1 MNATSSSETKK
12 NGLTRRSFIQRGG
25 MAGIL
30 AASVGPFLRLGPEA
44 RAGNLA
50 TTPFPYTPFT
60 RALPIP
66 GRMAPV
72 DFGAMAPGSAN
83 CCVGSPNVW
92 HGIAAEYDPSHPFNK
107 ASWANEITDPATGK
121 AFKEKHHFLD
131 IVPTTHEYIPGI
143 KTPVYGYNAVVPSA
157 TMRARHG
164 ESMVVRVRNTLKD
177 VECSLHLHGGHSP
190 AHSDGHPCFY
200 ILPSQCRDYYYPHIV
215 PKHGDKQDI
224 AECPSTMWF
233 HDHGNDTT
241 AYNVAHGLAGFS
253 LFTDRLEESWIAN
266 GQLPD
271 VDLRSPSTKVGTK
284 LTLGNL
290 TLDAKGATQQG
301 QYDIPMA
308 FTDQALNPDGT
319 LFWDAFDHDGR
330 IGDLFTVNGVT
341 QPFLNVEPRKYRF
354 RLLGAS
360 LARVYMLRLS
370 SGDTMTQIGYD
381 SWLLPK
387 PVTVSEIKLGPA
399 KRADVIIDFSKL
411 AGKTIYLQN
420 IMQQSTGRKPDG
432 VDAKKPTNIVQF
444 KVGTKANFAQYPEF
458 TLPTTLRPHATLLEK
473 DATVTRYF
481 DFNRSNGAWQINQQ
495 FYSAVRCDAAIKKGA
510 LEKWVLRNGSGGW
523 WHPIHI
529 HVEAHQVLRING
541 VTPPEIQKYKSDNS
555 MLEDNT
561 TVELLMKF
569 RTFDGPFVFHCHNN
583 QHEDMRMMKQFEIC
597 NPNPDG
603 TVSPCLNGQWFSVP
617 EKACGVPTSF
627 IQANPGLFS

>member
-1 MNATSSSETKK
+1 
-12 NGLTRRSFIQRGG
+12 
-25 MAGIL
+25 
-30 AASVGPFLRLGPEA
+30 
-44 RAGNLA
+44 
-50 TTPFPYTPFT
+50 
-60 RALPIP
+60 
-66 GRMAPV
+66 
-72 DFGAMAPGSAN
+72 
-83 CCVGSPNVW
+83 
-92 HGIAAEYDPSHPFNK
+92 
-107 ASWANEITDPATGK
+107 
-121 AFKEKHHFLD
+121 
-131 IVPTTHEYIPGI
+131 
-143 KTPVYGYNAVVPSA
+143 
-157 TMRARHG
+157 
-164 ESMVVRVRNTLKD
+164 
-177 VECSLHLHGGHSP
+177 
-190 AHSDGHPCFY
+190 
-200 ILPSQCRDYYYPHIV
+200 
-215 PKHGDKQDI
+215 
-224 AECPSTMWF
+224 MWF

-271 VDLRSPSTKVGTK
+271 VDLRSPSTNGK
-284 LTLGNL
+284 LGNL

-495 FYSAVRCDAAIKKGA
+495 FYSAVRCDADIKKGA

-541 VTPPEIQKYKSDNS
+541 ATPPEIQKYKSDNS

-603 TVSPCLNGQWFSVP
+603 SMTPCLNGQWFSVP
-617 EKACGVPTSF
+617 EKMCGVPTSF
-627 IQANPGLFS
+627 IKANPGLFS

>member
-60 RALPIP
+60 RPLPIP

-92 HGIAAEYDPSHPFNK
+92 HGIAPEYDPSHPFNK

-131 IVPTTHEYIPGI
+131 IVPTTQEYIPGI

-290 TLDAKGATQQG
+290 TLDAKGATQQR

-495 FYSAVRCDAAIKKGA
+495 FYSAVRCDADIKKGA

-541 VTPPEIQKYKSDNS
+541 ATPPEIQKYKSDNS

-603 TVSPCLNGQWFSVP
+603 TMTSCLNGQWFSVP
-617 EKACGVPTSF
+617 EKMCGVPTSF
-627 IQANPGLFS
+627 IKANPGLFS